1 MLVGDYFVCTTKTT
15 VFAAVGTLGARLLQ
29 MDIYVTSWYWMGAV
43 VGALN
48 IDILTFVVFY
58 VNMHCETLQLACP
71 ATTAFFHGATY
82 LQC

>member
-48 IDILTFVVFY
+48 VDILTVVLSY
-58 VNMHCETLQLACP
+58 INMRCKIL
-71 ATTAFFHGATY
+71 
-82 LQC
+82 